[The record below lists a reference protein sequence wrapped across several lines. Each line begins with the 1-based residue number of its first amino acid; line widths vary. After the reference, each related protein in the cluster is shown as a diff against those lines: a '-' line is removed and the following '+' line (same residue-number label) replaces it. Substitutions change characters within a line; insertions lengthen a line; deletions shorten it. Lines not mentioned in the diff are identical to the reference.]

1 MCNQIHGNSKAPKKM
16 AGFGYKIFRMD
27 GRSVVTSVKY
37 MRNNKTIRAGGWVT
51 WDPAAGL
58 NSGFCA
64 IKNKK
69 TAIRAAR
76 NWGGYPW
83 RENYFISKIE
93 FKEALAEHT
102 EYGFVDFGITILLV
116 RKFRRVVE

>member
-1 MCNQIHGNSKAPKKM
+1 MCNQMHENSKVPKKTS
-16 AGFGYKIFRMD
+16 GFAYKIFRTD
-27 GRSVVTSVKY
+27 GRSVVTGLEYIRNERTVKP
-37 MRNNKTIRAGGWVT
+37 GGWVT

-76 NWGGYPW
+76 NWGEW
-83 RENYFISKIE
+83 RNENYFISKIE
-93 FKEALAEHT
+93 FKEANAEH
-102 EYGFVDFGITILLV
+102 I
-116 RKFRRVVE
+116 